1 MKMKNEINLTLQ
13 TLASATSSV
22 AILIALMSASGCTP
36 TQYVDSKGTNLVV
49 SMNKVNIQDF
59 EKASEALVASMVESG
74 VLSQAPNQPVALS
87 ISRITNDTSD
97 QFDTDQLMK
106 KIRISLLQTGKVQ
119 VTQAVGLGGK
129 VEDPMA
135 KETYEA
141 KRFLAG
147 ESQTPVD
154 LPYFTISAKILEN
167 STSAGSTKQVSY
179 IFQMSLANTTSGRL
193 VWEGEKT
200 ITKQGEK
207 NAIGF

>member
-1 MKMKNEINLTLQ
+1 MKSVIQSLCATSIVS
-13 TLASATSSV
+13 TLALCAVVVSA
-22 AILIALMSASGCTP
+22 GCRP

-49 SMNKVNIQDF
+49 SMNQVNIQDF
-59 EKASEALVASMVESG
+59 EQASEALVTSMIDSG
-74 VLSQAPNQPVALS
+74 VLARAPRQPAALS
-87 ISRITNDTSD
+87 ISRVINDTSR

-106 KIRISLLQTGKVQ
+106 KIRIALLQTGKVQ
-119 VTQAVGLGGK
+119 VTQAVGYGGK

-141 KRFLAG
+141 KRFLDG
-147 ESQTPVD
+147 KSQTPVD
-154 LPYFTISAKILEN
+154 LPDFTITAKILEN
-167 STSAGSTKQVSY
+167 ATSAGSTKQISY
-179 IFQMSLANTTSGRL
+179 IFQMSLADTASGRL

>member
-1 MKMKNEINLTLQ
+1 MAVATFAL
-13 TLASATSSV
+13 SACFVTQ
-22 AILIALMSASGCTP
+22 GCRP
-36 TQYVDSKGTNLVV
+36 TQYVDSKGTDLVV

-74 VLSQAPNQPVALS
+74 VLLQASRQPAALS
-87 ISRITNDTSD
+87 ISRVTNDTSD

-147 ESQTPVD
+147 QSQTPVD
-154 LPYFTISAKILEN
+154 LPDFTISAKILEN

-179 IFQMSLANTTSGRL
+179 IFQMSLANTATGRL

>member
-1 MKMKNEINLTLQ
+1 MKHQKNWLVTSISTATLM
-13 TLASATSSV
+13 TSMMV
-22 AILIALMSASGCTP
+22 AAGCRP

-59 EKASEALVASMVESG
+59 EKASEALVASMIESG
-74 VLSQAPNQPVALS
+74 VLAQATRQPAALS
-87 ISRITNDTSD
+87 ISRVINDTSD

-147 ESQTPVD
+147 QSQTPVD
-154 LPYFTISAKILEN
+154 LPDFTISAKILEN
-167 STSAGSTKQVSY
+167 STSAGSTKQISY
-179 IFQMSLANTTSGRL
+179 IFQMSLADTASGRL

>member
-1 MKMKNEINLTLQ
+1 MTIRNFAFATTLTGLSI
-13 TLASATSSV
+13 T
-22 AILIALMSASGCTP
+22 IGCTP

-87 ISRITNDTSD
+87 ISRVTNDTSD

>member
-1 MKMKNEINLTLQ
+1 MKNEKSLTVRNFAFAT
-13 TLASATSSV
+13 TLT
-22 AILIALMSASGCTP
+22 ALSITIGCTP

-87 ISRITNDTSD
+87 ISRVTNDTSD

>member
-1 MKMKNEINLTLQ
+1 MKNEKSLKVRNFSFATTLT
-13 TLASATSSV
+13 
-22 AILIALMSASGCTP
+22 ALSIIIGCTP

-87 ISRITNDTSD
+87 ISRVTNDTSD

>member
-1 MKMKNEINLTLQ
+1 MKY
-13 TLASATSSV
+13 ATSLSV
-22 AILIALMSASGCTP
+22 GALAIIALLGMQSCRP
-36 TQYVDSKGTNLVV
+36 TQYVDSDGTNLVV

-59 EKASEALVASMVESG
+59 EKASEALVTSMVNSG
-74 VLSQAPNQPVALS
+74 VLSQAPRQPAALS
-87 ISRITNDTSD
+87 ISRVTNDTSD

-106 KIRISLLQTGKVQ
+106 KIRISLLATGKVQ

-147 ESQTPVD
+147 QSQTPVD
-154 LPYFTISAKILEN
+154 LPDFTISAKIIEN

-179 IFQMSLANTTSGRL
+179 IFQMSLADTASGRL

>member
-1 MKMKNEINLTLQ
+1 MKNGKSLTVQ
-13 TLASATSSV
+13 NFAFATTLT
-22 AILIALMSASGCTP
+22 ALSMTIGCKP

-87 ISRITNDTSD
+87 ISRVTNDTSD

>member
-1 MKMKNEINLTLQ
+1 
-13 TLASATSSV
+13 
-22 AILIALMSASGCTP
+22 
-36 TQYVDSKGTNLVV
+36 
-49 SMNKVNIQDF
+49 
-59 EKASEALVASMVESG
+59 MVESG

-87 ISRITNDTSD
+87 ISRVTNDTSD

>member
-1 MKMKNEINLTLQ
+1 MKNEKSLTVRNFAFAT
-13 TLASATSSV
+13 TLT
-22 AILIALMSASGCTP
+22 ALSMTIGCTP

-74 VLSQAPNQPVALS
+74 VLSQAPNQPVA
-87 ISRITNDTSD
+87 
-97 QFDTDQLMK
+97 
-106 KIRISLLQTGKVQ
+106 
-119 VTQAVGLGGK
+119 
-129 VEDPMA
+129 
-135 KETYEA
+135 YEA

>member
-1 MKMKNEINLTLQ
+1 MKNEKSLIVRNFAFATTLT
-13 TLASATSSV
+13 
-22 AILIALMSASGCTP
+22 ALSITSGCTP

-87 ISRITNDTSD
+87 ISRVTNDTSD